1 MLSPASSGPS
11 VDWLPVLAAAFA
23 SANQP
28 VRSPRQPSSPAP
40 PRLLHWS
47 PAPPVLHHLLA
58 ATAVTAVAAS
68 AAIAG
73 SRYRRRP
80 HRRQQ
85 CAAVAQSTSIIS
97 AAPPRH
103 GRRRLPPHYHISP
116 WLQWLAAT
124 ACLSQAGTRLPAPAS
139 PCPSPHVATALPLR
153 YAPAFPAL
161 RARCAHVARTLHA
174 RTLRARCAP
183 RCARVVTA
191 LPAALHACYAPLP
204 LAPYTRTHPGRRC
217 CGTSIVSSLPSV
229 AADGAGG
236 GGGRCGRRRHG
247 QHGTPGAVALVT
259 HLRMLVTHAFVC
271 VSSGFC
277 VF

>member
-47 PAPPVLHHLLA
+47 PAPPAPHHPLA
-58 ATAVTAVAAS
+58 ATAVTAVAAY

-73 SRYRRRP
+73 SRHRRRP

-103 GRRRLPPHYHISP
+103 GRRRLPQHYHISP

-153 YAPAFPAL
+153 DAPAFPAL
-161 RARCAHVARTLHA
+161 RARCANVARTLRERCAH
-174 RTLRARCAP
+174 ARCAHVAPP

-236 GGGRCGRRRHG
+236 GGGRCGRWRHG
-247 QHGTPGAVALVT
+247 HHGTLGAREYARYV
-259 HLRMLVTHAFVC
+259 LRMLVTHA
-271 VSSGFC
+271 SR
-277 VF
+277 